1 MKAKAKSVPK
11 LKITLQP
18 CFMHGITMYVPH
30 VKNPKEWVTYGGV
43 KIKTL
48 QELQLMGAKVR
59 HEMMYAQNP
68 ETDWISHVYL

>member
-11 LKITLQP
+11 LRITLQP

-59 HEMMYAQNP
+59 HEKLYAQKP
-68 ETDWISHVYL
+68 ENDWISHVYL